1 MKEMNFDITPDL
13 KVLQAYCNNNVPELG
28 QISRLDKF
36 SGGQSNPSFKLCCSA
51 GEFVLRR
58 QPLGKLLKSAHAVD
72 REFRIIAALQ
82 STSVPVPEAIHLCT
96 DITVLGS
103 QFYIMSFV
111 NGDIFWN
118 ASLNEFDE
126 RPCFGESPNSKRA
139 KIYDQM
145 NLALTHLHN
154 IDPTAIG
161 LEDFGRPGNY
171 FARQLDRW
179 TKQYISSKTEEN
191 ADAEFLID
199 WLGRNQPDDD
209 RLVSIVHGDFR
220 LDNMVFS
227 EDSQELRAILDWE
240 LSTLGHPYAD
250 LAYQCMQL
258 RLPANMGNV
267 PGLGGIY
274 REELGIPTEEEYV
287 ALYCKRRGIESIPN
301 WHFYV
306 AFSFFRL
313 LSIVQGVVKRG
324 KDGNASN
331 PKALELEQLL
341 KPLSILAVRAIKEE
355 Y

>member
-1 MKEMNFDITPDL
+1 MSADITPTL
-13 KVLQAYCNNNVPELG
+13 STLQAYCDNNVPEVGELLS
-28 QISRLDKF
+28 IEKF
-36 SGGQSNPSFKLCCSA
+36 SGGQSNPSFKLVTSR

-72 REFRIIAALQ
+72 REYRIINALQ
-82 STSVPVPEAIHLCT
+82 NTQVPVPKAIHLCIDKT
-96 DITVLGS
+96 IIGS
-103 QFYIMSFV
+103 QFFIMSFV
-111 NGDIFWN
+111 AGDIFWN
-118 ASLNEFDE
+118 ASLSGIDE
-126 RPCFGESPNSKRA
+126 RPCFGASPNSKRA

-145 NLALTHLHN
+145 NLALSQLHS
-154 IDPTAIG
+154 IKPDDVG
-161 LEDFGRPGNY
+161 LTDFGKPGNY

-179 TKQYISSKTEEN
+179 TKQYIAAKTQEDEN
-191 ADAEFLID
+191 ANVLIA
-199 WLGRNQPDDD
+199 WLSDNLPEDDG
-209 RLVSIVHGDFR
+209 LVSIVHGDFR
-220 LDNMVFS
+220 LDNMIFHP
-227 EDSQELRAILDWE
+227 DTQDLCAILDWE

-267 PGLGGIY
+267 PGLGGVY
-274 REELGIPTEEEYV
+274 REELGIPSEEEYV
-287 ALYCKRRGIESIPN
+287 ALYCKRAGIEKIDN
-301 WHFYV
+301 WQFYI

-341 KPLSILAVRAIKEE
+341 SPLSTLAVRAIKEE